1 MNSPVVDLSQ
11 LAPKPPVQPSSATGS
26 YVIEVDEAGFSQ
38 LANKSMQYPVILEV
52 TMPSEP
58 QTHGVSQVLSRLAN
72 SADGRWLLA
81 RVDVNKYPQIAQA
94 LGVQAVPTV
103 VALIGGQVAPLFQG
117 TADEANIAAVVEE
130 VLKVA
135 VQNGVAGRVAPAE
148 DAAGDDPRFAAAD
161 EAMAAGDFAKAVE
174 ELEKLIAANPRD
186 AEAIAGKAQA
196 QLLLRTQN
204 ADPQICERA
213 DAAPLDKVL
222 QLDAADFEML
232 TGRYD
237 KAFDRLITLI
247 GSLPSD
253 QRDDVKQRLFEL
265 FNTVDPADSVLLNA
279 RRRLSTVLF

>member
-11 LAPKPPVQPSSATGS
+11 LAPKPPVQPSSPAGS
-26 YVIEVDEAGFSQ
+26 YVIEVDEASFSQ
-38 LANKSMQYPVILEV
+38 LANRSLQYPVILEV

-58 QTHGVSQVLSRLAN
+58 QTHGVSQELSRLAN

-81 RVDVNKYPQIAQA
+81 RVDVSKHPQIAQA
-94 LGVQAVPTV
+94 LGVQSVPTV
-103 VALIGGQVAPLFQG
+103 IALIGGQVAPLFQG
-117 TADEANIAAVVEE
+117 TADDSHIAAVVEE

-135 VQNGVAGRVAPAE
+135 VQNGIAGRVAPAE
-148 DAAGDDPRFAAAD
+148 DATGDDPRFAAAD
-161 EAMAAGDFAKAVE
+161 EAMAAGDFARAIE
-174 ELEKLIAANPRD
+174 ELDKLIAANPRD

-204 ADPQICERA
+204 VDAQICERA
-213 DAAPLDKVL
+213 DAALLDKEL

-232 TGRYD
+232 TGNYD

-247 GSLPSD
+247 GSLTSD
-253 QRDDVKQRLFEL
+253 ERDPVKQRLLEL
-265 FNTVDPADSVLLNA
+265 FNTVDPADPVLLNA